1 MAVDVGEARGEL
13 TLDTSDF
20 TGNLKSAFQEY
31 DSVMG
36 RMETASGNAA
46 RNIGST
52 LQQVGTAWSVGITQ
66 PLTDAGLAIYDVA
79 STFDSNMSA
88 VRAITQAT
96 GDEFDALRNTAIQL
110 GQDTVFSS
118 SEVSEAMVNMG
129 KAGWDSSQIIN
140 GMSGVLDAAS
150 ASGERLSTVST
161 IMADAITN
169 FGLSADESAHV
180 ADVLTQ
186 AANAGTIS
194 ISDLGE
200 SFKYI
205 GPVANTLGFSFE
217 DVNTALLGMS
227 KSGIKASQAGTSLR
241 GLMDNLVNP
250 TDKCATAMEQLGLE
264 ITNSDGSFR
273 SLDDILG
280 QLRGSMANLTD
291 EQKGY
296 YASVIA
302 GRTGMSGLLS
312 LVNLSQE
319 EYDALAASIDNC
331 GGVAQQTADIMQDNL
346 ANDVEQL
353 TGSLESL
360 AIQLMDNIEPYLR
373 SFVQWLEKLV
383 DWFAKLDP
391 SIQVAITAIAA
402 LAAVMGP
409 VLIILGG
416 IISGATQVNMAL
428 GKITQAFQALTSI
441 PSLLTTIG
449 QGASAAFSLISSPA
463 VIVVAV
469 IGTLI
474 AAFMTLWNTNEGFR
488 NAITEIWTGITET
501 LSTFF
506 QGISDRLTAL
516 GINWQTIIDGLNMA
530 WQTFCSFLA
539 PVFEGAFSIVA
550 TVLETVTGVITGLLD
565 IFIGIF
571 TGNWDQFLQG
581 VSTVFGSIWDGIC
594 SFLANMLDT
603 LAGLGQ
609 AFCDNFGN
617 IIMGG
622 LEAVAGFFESAW
634 NGIVS
639 FLSGV
644 WSNIVSGVSGFIEDV
659 LNFFRNLPQN
669 ILNAIGNVGNLL
681 FNAGRSIIDG
691 FLNGLKSMWGNVTS
705 FVGGIASWIF
715 SHKGPIQKDRKLL
728 VPAGNAIMEGL
739 GEGITDGF
747 KPVMKCVSGMADD
760 ISSAMSGDI
769 GTIPVDFDAKVAKID
784 VTGLTELKD
793 SLEEIYKAT
802 TSFDGL
808 NINQASYTNVDP
820 INYNK
825 LATALVTVM
834 KQAPIE
840 NNFTIEMADGD
851 VIMDSEKVG
860 RKVAPTISR
869 IQSRGVRKVG

>member
-13 TLDTSDF
+13 TLDISGF
-20 TGNLKSAFQEY
+20 TGNMKTAFQDY
-31 DSVMG
+31 DSMIN
-36 RMETASGNAA
+36 RMESATGTSA
-46 RNIGST
+46 RNIGAT

-88 VRAITQAT
+88 VQAITQST
-96 GDEFDALRNTAIQL
+96 GDEFNALRETAIQL

-129 KAGWDSSQIIN
+129 KAGWDSTQIIN

-264 ITNSDGSFR
+264 ITNSDGSFK
-273 SLDDILG
+273 SLDEILT
-280 QLRGSMANLTD
+280 QLRGSMSNLTD

-331 GGVAQQTADIMQDNL
+331 GGVAQQTADIMRDNL

-360 AIQLMDNIEPYLR
+360 AIQLMDNVEPYLR
-373 SFVQWLEKLV
+373 KFVQWLEQLV

-402 LAAVMGP
+402 LAAAMGP

-449 QGASAAFSLISSPA
+449 QGASSAFSLITSPA
-463 VIVVAV
+463 AVVVAI
-469 IGTLI
+469 IGVLI
-474 AAFMTLWNTNEGFR
+474 AAFMNLWNTNEGFR

-506 QGISDRLTAL
+506 QGIQERLNEL
-516 GINWQTIIDGLNMA
+516 GINWQTIIDGLNIA

-539 PVFEGAFSIVA
+539 PVFEGAFGVVA

-565 IFIGIF
+565 IFIGLF
-571 TGNWDQFLQG
+571 TGDWEQFLQG
-581 VSTVFGSIWDGIC
+581 VSEVFGSIWEGIC
-594 SFLANMLDT
+594 TFLSTMLDT
-603 LAGLGQ
+603 LAGLGE
-609 AFCDNFGN
+609 AFCNNFGSL
-617 IIMGG
+617 ILGG
-622 LEAVAGFFESAW
+622 MEAVAGFFESAW

-644 WSNIVSGVSGFIEDV
+644 WSNIVSGVSGFIEDI

-681 FNAGRSIIDG
+681 YSAGRSIIDG
-691 FLNGLKSMWGNVTS
+691 FLNGLRSMWGNVTS
-705 FVGGIASWIF
+705 FVSGIAGWIF

-739 GEGITDGF
+739 GKGITEGF
-747 KPVMKCVSGMADD
+747 KPIMNDVSGMADD

-769 GTIPVDFDAKVAKID
+769 GTIPVDFEASVSKID
-784 VTGLTELKD
+784 VTGLSELKD
-793 SLEEIYKAT
+793 SLLEIYKST
-802 TSFDGL
+802 KGIDGL
-808 NINQASYTNVDP
+808 DVNNANYLNVDP
-820 INYNK
+820 INYDK
-825 LATALVTVM
+825 LAYTMLEVM
-834 KQAPIE
+834 RQAPIE
-840 NNFTIEMADGD
+840 NNVEIEMAGGD
-851 VIMDSEKVG
+851 VYLDAEKVG
-860 RKVAPTISR
+860 RKVAPTVSR
-869 IQSRGVRKVG
+869 LQSRGVRKIV

>member
-13 TLDTSDF
+13 TLDISDF
-20 TGNLKSAFQEY
+20 TGNMKTAFQDY
-31 DSVMG
+31 DSMIN
-36 RMETASGNAA
+36 RMESATGTSA
-46 RNIGST
+46 RNIGAT

-88 VRAITQAT
+88 VQAITQST
-96 GDEFDALRNTAIQL
+96 GDEFNALRETAIQL

-129 KAGWDSSQIIN
+129 KAGWDSTQIIN

-264 ITNSDGSFR
+264 ITNSDGSFK
-273 SLDDILG
+273 SLDEILT
-280 QLRGSMANLTD
+280 QLRGSMSNLTD

-360 AIQLMDNIEPYLR
+360 AIQLMDNVEPYLR
-373 SFVQWLEKLV
+373 KFVQWLEKLV
-383 DWFAKLDP
+383 DWFAQLDP

-402 LAAVMGP
+402 LAAAMGP

-449 QGASAAFSLISSPA
+449 QGASSAFSLITSPA
-463 VIVVAV
+463 AIVVAI
-469 IGTLI
+469 IGVLI
-474 AAFMTLWNTNEGFR
+474 AAFMNLWNTNEGFR

-506 QGISDRLTAL
+506 QGIQDRLNEL
-516 GINWQTIIDGLNMA
+516 GINWQTLIDGLNMA

-539 PVFEGAFSIVA
+539 PVFEGAFGVVA

-565 IFIGIF
+565 IFIGLF
-571 TGNWDQFLQG
+571 TGDWEQFLQG
-581 VSTVFGSIWDGIC
+581 VSEVFGSIWEGIC
-594 SFLANMLDT
+594 SFLSTMLDT
-603 LAGLGQ
+603 LAGLGE
-609 AFCDNFGN
+609 AFCNNFGSL
-617 IIMGG
+617 ILGG
-622 LEAVAGFFESAW
+622 MEAVAGFFESAW

-644 WSNIVSGVSGFIEDV
+644 WSNIVSGVSGFIEDI

-681 FNAGRSIIDG
+681 YNAGRSIIDG
-691 FLNGLKSMWGNVTS
+691 FLNGLRSMWGNVTS
-705 FVGGIASWIF
+705 FVGGIADWIF

-739 GEGITDGF
+739 GKGITEGF
-747 KPVMKCVSGMADD
+747 KPIMSDVSNMADD

-769 GTIPVDFDAKVAKID
+769 GTIPVDFEASVSKID
-784 VTGLTELKD
+784 VTGLSELKD
-793 SLEEIYKAT
+793 SLAEIYKST
-802 TSFDGL
+802 KGIDGL
-808 NINQASYTNVDP
+808 DVNNANYLNVDP
-820 INYNK
+820 INYDK
-825 LATALVTVM
+825 LAYTMLDVM
-834 KQAPIE
+834 RQAPIE
-840 NNFTIEMADGD
+840 NNVEIEMADGD
-851 VIMDSEKVG
+851 VYLDAEKVG
-860 RKVAPTISR
+860 RKVAPTVSR
-869 IQSRGVRKVG
+869 LQSRGVRRIV